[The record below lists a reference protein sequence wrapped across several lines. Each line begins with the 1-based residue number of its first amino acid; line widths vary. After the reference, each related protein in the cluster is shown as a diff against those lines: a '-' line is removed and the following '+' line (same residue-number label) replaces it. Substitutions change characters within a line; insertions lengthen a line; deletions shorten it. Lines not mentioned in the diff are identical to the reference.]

1 MSRNSRSVAVSN
13 GVPTKGI
20 RLDGVGRRYP
30 SGAGELWAL
39 REISMLIEPGESV
52 AVTGPSGSGKSTLLN
67 LIAGLDRPTHGEV
80 QVFGHRLD
88 TMRERALTAFRA
100 RYVGLVF
107 QDPHLLPALTA
118 LENVVAARLP
128 WSSRRALEPEAR
140 NLLGAVGLKARLD
153 HPPGRLS
160 GGERQRVGLARALLG
175 RPTLLLADEPTGNL
189 DAATTESLVD
199 LLDTVRADFGLT
211 MVVATHDPAVAAT
224 ADRIVRLVDGQVVGD
239 RTVVSAPGLDLMS
252 LE

>member
-1 MSRNSRSVAVSN
+1 MSPDSRNGTARGTS
-13 GVPTKGI
+13 PPGI
-20 RLDGVGRRYP
+20 RLAGVGRVHP
-30 SGAGELWAL
+30 SGAGEVWAL
-39 REISMLIEPGESV
+39 REVSMLIEPGEAV

-67 LIAGLDRPTHGEV
+67 LIGGLDRPSQGEV

-88 TMRERALTAFRA
+88 RMRERALTAFRA
-100 RYVGLVF
+100 RHVGMVF

-128 WSSRRALEPEAR
+128 WGSRRALERDAR
-140 NLLGAVGLKARLD
+140 DLLAAVGLGARLD

-175 RPTLLLADEPTGNL
+175 RPALLLADEPTGNL
-189 DAATTESLVD
+189 DAATTESLLD
-199 LLDTVRADFGLT
+199 LLDTVRADFDLT

-224 ADRIVRLVDGQVVGD
+224 AGRIVRLADGQVADD
-239 RTVVSAPGLDLMS
+239 RTVDAAPGLDLMS

>member
-1 MSRNSRSVAVSN
+1 VSQSSPDGREPVDAALDAVRLEGVTRSY
-13 GVPTKGI
+13 PT
-20 RLDGVGRRYP
+20 
-30 SGAGELWAL
+30 GAGEISAL
-39 REISMLIEPGESV
+39 HDVCCVVAPGASV

-67 LIAGLDRPTHGEV
+67 LIAGLDRPSAGRVT
-80 QVFGHRLD
+80 VFGSRLD
-88 TMRERALTAFRA
+88 TMREAALTAFRA
-100 RYVGLVF
+100 RYLGFVF

-128 WSSRRALEPEAR
+128 WSSRRTLEPDAR
-140 NLLGAVGLKARLD
+140 ELLAAVGLAQRMD

-175 RPTLLLADEPTGNL
+175 RPRLLLADEPTGNL
-189 DAATTESLVD
+189 DAATTESLLD
-199 LLDTVRADFGLT
+199 LLGQIRTDFALA

-224 ADRIVRLVDGQVVGD
+224 ADRVLRLVGGHIVGD
-239 RTVVSAPGLDLMS
+239 RTIGPSAGVDLMS